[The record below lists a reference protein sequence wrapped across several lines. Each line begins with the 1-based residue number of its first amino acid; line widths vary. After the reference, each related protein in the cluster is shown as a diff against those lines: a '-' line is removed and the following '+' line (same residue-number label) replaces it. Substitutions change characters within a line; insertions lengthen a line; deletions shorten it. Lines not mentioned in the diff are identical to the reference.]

1 MKNHIIFTLIAFGLM
16 LTLSAGC
23 ASSATDDM
31 ESYINYEA
39 GFGIKFPGPWDHQ
52 SPFDSPDSPQNQE
65 IFSGSEGGV
74 EVYWGVGLGGACTTG
89 TVQVELAEGKTTAC
103 YVKKGDGT
111 EEWSQISHEEIGGN
125 SFSIRAYTNDAQS
138 SSHDLVL
145 QVLSTLTFDI
155 RKRSKP

>member
-1 MKNHIIFTLIAFGLM
+1 MKIKPIYTIAVIALI
-16 LTLSAGC
+16 LTLLVGC
-23 ASSATDDM
+23 APSATDDM

-74 EVYWGVGLGGACTTG
+74 EISWGSGLGGACTTD

-138 SSHDLVL
+138 SSHDLML
-145 QVLSTLTFDI
+145 DVLSTLTFNI
-155 RKRSKP
+155 RRGSNP